1 MPRSRLSRPRSAAPV
16 HRSAGHRPA
25 PAASPAP
32 RFAASDPSAV
42 GPAGAAARAGIAG
55 PATASS
61 GIAPRIAAATATAS
75 RRVARLGLGLAAALI
90 ACRPQSTAPP
100 SDTGPVAWIDVDP
113 LQPAEIPAA
122 SRSSR
127 AAVARLDR
135 LLDLLDAARF
145 TGDEGAREAMW
156 TALGGAAMGRG
167 PDATREAETRLL
179 TEALALD
186 LRTDLDDDAR
196 GFLAG
201 AITLLSADLGLIAGS
216 EDLSVRV
223 AAYRNIAE
231 DGHPRAA
238 DNARWRLY
246 DHVRGCLAGAA
257 AATPE
262 RRLEVAVHSLYVRE
276 DSLAGWLDDRAVHAQ
291 TPWPPPAE
299 LWGLLAAE
307 REALA
312 ALPRWRAAL
321 TRRDR
326 DDAVLQD
333 TFLTALPAARDS
345 AWDIQRVPAGT
356 GRKDSLAPV
365 VGIAGEDVTIDLGRP
380 GARRGTR
387 GSPELVRAVE
397 AALARDGRG
406 GVLLVAPPLLPSP
419 ALNSILR
426 TLLDARVA
434 RVESAVREP
443 RLTEGT
449 GDIIAALPLEV
460 VRPSDQG
467 PAAQAI
473 ARARVRI
480 HLSGRGPRIAV
491 DGGWLDLLPGPGDL
505 EAELARLDRAY
516 PRERMVTLTLG
527 DDVLYQQLQDLLRAL
542 VGGPQRRFDVVA
554 WTPAAAPP
562 PAELADKAV
571 AAERRKLDVR
581 TNLFSRTASAGL
593 VLPAPPP
600 GAPSSPLLPEGD
612 QKRAEAL
619 ALGFVRCLPE
629 LETPLRPGEAVDV
642 ELRFEEGRL
651 AAVAPKPPKTKVPAP
666 RLAAFKTCIE
676 DEARGFRLREQ
687 QAGVTFAVRV
697 HPS

>member
-1 MPRSRLSRPRSAAPV
+1 MV
-16 HRSAGHRPA
+16 
-25 PAASPAP
+25 
-32 RFAASDPSAV
+32 
-42 GPAGAAARAGIAG
+42 
-55 PATASS
+55 
-61 GIAPRIAAATATAS
+61 
-75 RRVARLGLGLAAALI
+75 GLGLV
-90 ACRPQSTAPP
+90 ACRPQGTTAPP
-100 SDTGPVAWIDVDP
+100 DTGPVAWIDADP
-113 LQPAEIPAA
+113 LTPADIPAA
-122 SRSSR
+122 TASSR

-145 TGDEGAREAMW
+145 TGDEAARDALW
-156 TALGGAAMGRG
+156 TSLGGAAMGRG
-167 PDATREAETRLL
+167 PEATREAETRLL

-186 LRTDLDDDAR
+186 LKTDLDDDAR
-196 GFLAG
+196 GFVAG
-201 AITLLSADLGLIAGS
+201 AITLLSADLGLIAQS

-257 AATPE
+257 AAVPE
-262 RRLEVAVHSLYVRE
+262 RRLEVAVHGLYVRE
-276 DSLAGWLDDRAVHAQ
+276 DSLAEWLDDRAAHAQ
-291 TPWPPPAE
+291 APWPPPAE

-307 REALA
+307 RDALA
-312 ALPRWRAAL
+312 AAPRWKGVLA
-321 TRRDR
+321 RRDR

-345 AWDIQRVPAGT
+345 AWDVLRVPAGT

-443 RLTEGT
+443 RLPEGT
-449 GDIIAALPLEV
+449 GEIVAALPFEV

-473 ARARVRI
+473 ARARVRV
-480 HLSGRGPRIAV
+480 HLGGRGPRIAV
-491 DGGWLDLLPGPGDL
+491 DGGWLDLQPSPADFDAL
-505 EAELARLDRAY
+505 LARLDRAY
-516 PRERMVTLTLG
+516 PRERMVTLSLG

-542 VGGPQRRFDVVA
+542 VGGPQRRYDVVA
-554 WTPAAAPP
+554 WTPAAAAPP
-562 PAELADKAV
+562 DDLPEKAL
-571 AAERRKLDVR
+571 AAERRELEVR
-581 TNLFSRTASAGL
+581 ANLFSRTASAGL
-593 VLPAPPP
+593 VLPAPAP
-600 GAPSSPLLPEGD
+600 GAPSTPLLPEGD

-619 ALGFVRCLPE
+619 SLGFVRCLPE
-629 LETPLRPGEAVDV
+629 LETPLRQGEAVDL

-651 AAVAPKPPKTKVPAP
+651 AAVTPKPPKTRVPPA
-666 RLAAFKTCIE
+666 RLAAFKTCAE

-687 QAGVTFAVRV
+687 QAAVSFVVRL
-697 HPS
+697 HSS

>member
-1 MPRSRLSRPRSAAPV
+1 MGSAAPLVLPGVTTSSTRSAAPAL
-16 HRSAGHRPA
+16 RRRARL
-25 PAASPAP
+25 
-32 RFAASDPSAV
+32 
-42 GPAGAAARAGIAG
+42 GA
-55 PATASS
+55 
-61 GIAPRIAAATATAS
+61 
-75 RRVARLGLGLAAALI
+75 LGLGLALF
-90 ACRPQSTAPP
+90 ACRPQSTTAP
-100 SDTGPVAWIDVDP
+100 DATGPVAWIDADP
-113 LQPAEIPAA
+113 LKPAEIPAA
-122 SRSSR
+122 NASSR

-145 TGDEGAREAMW
+145 TGDEGAREALW

-167 PDATREAETRLL
+167 PEATREAETRLL

-186 LRTDLDDDAR
+186 LKPDLDDDAR
-196 GFLAG
+196 GFVAG
-201 AITLLSADLGLIAGS
+201 AITLLSADLGLVAGS

-257 AATPE
+257 AAVPD
-262 RRLEVAVHSLYVRE
+262 RRLEVAVHGLYVRE
-276 DSLAGWLDDRAVHAQ
+276 DSLAAWLDDRAVHAQ
-291 TPWPPPAE
+291 APWPPPSE
-299 LWGLLAAE
+299 LWGLLGAE
-307 REALA
+307 RDALA
-312 ALPRWRAAL
+312 ALPRWRGAL
-321 TRRDR
+321 ARRDR

-333 TFLTALPAARDS
+333 TFLAALPAARDP
-345 AWDIQRVPAGT
+345 AWDLQRVPAGT
-356 GRKDSLAPV
+356 GRQDSLAPV
-365 VGIAGEDVTIDLGRP
+365 VGIAGEDVTVDLGRP
-380 GARRGTR
+380 GARRSTR
-387 GSPELVRAVE
+387 GAPELVRAVE

-406 GVLLVAPPLLPSP
+406 AVLLVAPPLLPSP

-434 RVESAVREP
+434 RIESAVREP
-443 RLTEGT
+443 RLPEGT
-449 GDIIAALPLEV
+449 GDIVATLPFEV

-467 PAAQAI
+467 PAAQVLS
-473 ARARVRI
+473 RARVRV
-480 HLSGRGPRIAV
+480 HLSGRGPRLAV
-491 DGGWLDLLPGPGDL
+491 DGGWLDLLPGPSDL
-505 EAELARLDRAY
+505 DAQLARLDRAY

-562 PAELADKAV
+562 PADLPEKTLAEA
-571 AAERRKLDVR
+571 RRKLDVR
-581 TNLFSRTASAGL
+581 ANLFPRTASAGL

-600 GAPSSPLLPEGD
+600 GAPAEPLLPEGD

-629 LETPLRPGEAVDV
+629 LETPLRAGEAVDV

-651 AAVAPKPPKTKVPAP
+651 AGVEPKPPKTRVPAP
-666 RLAAFKTCIE
+666 RLAAFKTCVE

-687 QAGVTFAVRV
+687 QASVRFTVRV
-697 HPS
+697 RPS

>member
-1 MPRSRLSRPRSAAPV
+1 ML
-16 HRSAGHRPA
+16 
-25 PAASPAP
+25 AS
-32 RFAASDPSAV
+32 S
-42 GPAGAAARAGIAG
+42 GAAASSTRSNTPSLRRATRLG
-55 PATASS
+55 
-61 GIAPRIAAATATAS
+61 
-75 RRVARLGLGLAAALI
+75 VLGLGLALF
-90 ACRPQSTAPP
+90 ACRPQQTTAPGD
-100 SDTGPVAWIDVDP
+100 SGPVAWIDADP
-113 LQPAEIPAA
+113 LQPAEIPPANA
-122 SRSSR
+122 SSR
-127 AAVARLDR
+127 AAAARLDR

-145 TGDEGAREAMW
+145 TGDEGAREALW
-156 TALGGAAMGRG
+156 TALGGAARGRG
-167 PDATREAETRLL
+167 PEATREAETRLL

-186 LRTDLDDDAR
+186 LKPDLDDDAR

-201 AITLLSADLGLIAGS
+201 AITLLSADLGLVAGS

-257 AATPE
+257 AAAPE
-262 RRLEVAVHSLYVRE
+262 RRLEVAVHGLYVRE
-276 DSLAGWLDDRAVHAQ
+276 DSLAAWLDDRAVHAQ
-291 TPWPPPAE
+291 APWPPPAE
-299 LWGLLAAE
+299 LWGLLTAE
-307 REALA
+307 RDALA
-312 ALPRWRAAL
+312 ALPRWRGVLA
-321 TRRDR
+321 RRDR
-326 DDAVLQD
+326 GDAVLQD
-333 TFLTALPAARDS
+333 TFLAALPAARDP
-345 AWDIQRVPAGT
+345 AWDLQRVPAGT

-365 VGIAGEDVTIDLGRP
+365 VGIAGEDVTVDLGRP
-380 GARRGTR
+380 GARRSTR
-387 GSPELVRAVE
+387 GAPELVRAVE

-406 GVLLVAPPLLPSP
+406 AVLLVAPPLLPSP

-434 RVESAVREP
+434 RIESAVREP
-443 RLTEGT
+443 RLPEGT

-467 PAAQAI
+467 PAAQVLS
-473 ARARVRI
+473 RARVRV
-480 HLSGRGPRIAV
+480 HLGGRGPRVAV
-491 DGGWLDLLPGPGDL
+491 DGGWLDLLPGPSDL
-505 EAELARLDRAY
+505 DAQLARLDRAY

-562 PAELADKAV
+562 PADLPEKSLAEA
-571 AAERRKLDVR
+571 RRRLDVR
-581 TNLFSRTASAGL
+581 AGLFTRTASAGL

-600 GAPSSPLLPEGD
+600 GAPAEPLLPEGD
-612 QKRAEAL
+612 HKRAEAL

-629 LETPLRPGEAVDV
+629 LETPLRPGEFVDV

-651 AAVAPKPPKTKVPAP
+651 AGVEPRPPKTRVPPP
-666 RLAAFKTCIE
+666 RLAALKTCVE

-687 QAGVTFAVRV
+687 QAGVRFTVRV
-697 HPS
+697 RPS